1 MRKLLIVVV
10 ALLLVLSLIPRF
22 SIFSL
27 WGFWNEKSIST
38 ERVSSVKENSNV
50 TIKSITAD
58 ITIKYRE
65 DSIANDRLVASL
77 TGEANHSVSLDMN
90 ERADGVD
97 LEVMEKRG
105 SFLLNNLRTHD
116 LQLNII
122 LPESFKGSLSA
133 ESVSG
138 NLQLGLLD
146 LNSLKMETV
155 SGTIS
160 APEIISDQLVMKTI
174 SSDLRIDTIH
184 AANTDIS
191 TTSGDIHL
199 GNIIHLGNLNG
210 GAVQV
215 KSVSGNLSVTTQEE
229 LQKDMT
235 LKSVSGD
242 ILLQL
247 PVQSSINLRCNSVSG
262 DCTTRLPLE
271 NRSSSDNS
279 LSGTLGSGQ
288 HTVSLIT
295 TSGNIS
301 VKEN

>member
-1 MRKLLIVVV
+1 MNNSMRKLLIVVV
-10 ALLLVLSLIPRF
+10 AFLLVLSLIPRF

-38 ERVSSVKENSNV
+38 ERESSVKGNDTVS
-50 TIKSITAD
+50 IKSITAD
-58 ITIKYRE
+58 IIINYRE
-65 DSIANDRLVASL
+65 DSITSDRLVATL

-90 ERADGVD
+90 ERADGID
-97 LEVMEKRG
+97 IEVMEKRG
-105 SFLLNNLRTHD
+105 SFLFNNLRTHD
-116 LQLNII
+116 LQLNLT
-122 LPESFKGSLSA
+122 LPESFHGSLTA

-146 LNSLKMETV
+146 LDSLKMETV

-160 APEIISDQLVMKTI
+160 APDIISDHLVIKTI

-199 GNIIHLGNLNG
+199 GNLSA

-288 HTVSLIT
+288 HTVSLKT
-295 TSGNIS
+295 TSGNIHTTQ
-301 VKEN
+301 